1 MGCIRWSRGPSRG
14 EDNRPG
20 DILIVVPATVLG
32 TPLVI
37 VVETKDRNSA
47 TGRKIISDTLT
58 KAMAERGAMAGVYVS
73 KTKAGP
79 ACTCLGIVEM
89 TPRKAS
95 AEHEARRFQDQHHA
109 SVMPKVR
116 RSASRSKLP
125 AKQASRRAPAKP
137 RATNEVVLGPKPS
150 FQV

>member
-1 MGCIRWSRGPSRG
+1 MGCIRWSRGQSRG

-79 ACTCLGIVEM
+79 ACTRLGIVEM
-89 TPRKAS
+89 TLVKR
-95 AEHEARRFQDQHHA
+95 
-109 SVMPKVR
+109 
-116 RSASRSKLP
+116 LP
-125 AKQASRRAPAKP
+125 NTKPAVFKINITP
-137 RATNEVVLGPKPS
+137 A
-150 FQV
+150 